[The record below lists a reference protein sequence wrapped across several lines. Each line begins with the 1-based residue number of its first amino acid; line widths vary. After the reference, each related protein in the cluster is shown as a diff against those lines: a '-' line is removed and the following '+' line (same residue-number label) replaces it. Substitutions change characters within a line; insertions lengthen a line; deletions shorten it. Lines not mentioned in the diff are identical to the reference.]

1 MSVRQNLKL
10 INLKLIP
17 KILLN
22 KINVE
27 MEQSAYFEIDYWKN
41 KRLTRRP
48 EPLFFILFLKIF
60 FFNYQAFILI
70 KIVFIEFVRG
80 TLVNEIIYVSG
91 VQLYKTSSV

>member
-10 INLKLIP
+10 VKLKLLP

-27 MEQSAYFEIDYWKN
+27 KEQNAYFETDYWKN

-60 FFNYQAFILI
+60 FFNCQDF
-70 KIVFIEFVRG
+70 
-80 TLVNEIIYVSG
+80 YVDSNCF
-91 VQLYKTSSV
+91 